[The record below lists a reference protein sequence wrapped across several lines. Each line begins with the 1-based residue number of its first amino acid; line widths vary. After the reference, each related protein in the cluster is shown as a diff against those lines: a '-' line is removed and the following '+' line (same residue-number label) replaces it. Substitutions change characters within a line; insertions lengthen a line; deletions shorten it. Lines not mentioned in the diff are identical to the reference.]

1 MYYINYNIC
10 AGKNNL
16 SIFDE
21 AHFFD
26 ANSGHNTEDLVVIV
40 LANKILFI
48 IGITPVCIGWYS
60 KYKVG
65 NGA

>member
-48 IGITPVCIGWYS
+48 IGITRVCIG
-60 KYKVG
+60 
-65 NGA
+65 